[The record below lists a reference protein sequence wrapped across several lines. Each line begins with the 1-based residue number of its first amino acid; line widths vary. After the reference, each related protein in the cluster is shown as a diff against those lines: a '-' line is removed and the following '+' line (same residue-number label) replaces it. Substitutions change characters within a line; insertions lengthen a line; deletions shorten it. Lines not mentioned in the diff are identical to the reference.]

1 MDPAFL
7 VDLTLHDLRR
17 ETPRRFFEKGLNPMQ
32 VAAESG
38 IFGGVAEMT
47 VLKVQLEKCIL

>member
-32 VAAESG
+32 VAADSG
-38 IFGGVAEMT
+38 IFGGIAEMT